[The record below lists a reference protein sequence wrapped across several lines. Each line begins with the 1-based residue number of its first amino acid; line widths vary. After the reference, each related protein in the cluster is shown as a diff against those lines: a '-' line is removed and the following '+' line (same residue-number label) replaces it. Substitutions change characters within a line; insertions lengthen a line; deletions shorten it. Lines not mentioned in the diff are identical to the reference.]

1 MKTKVRIIFLPF
13 SLAVF
18 KNAANVYTYI
28 DETRLKTSVL
38 TSYLRQNKTGHI
50 YSNTKKFNGINDM

>member
-1 MKTKVRIIFLPF
+1 MTTKFRIIFLPF

-18 KNAANVYTYI
+18 KNAANVYIYI
-28 DETRLKTSVL
+28 EETRHKTSVL

-50 YSNTKKFNGINDM
+50 YINTKKFNSINDM